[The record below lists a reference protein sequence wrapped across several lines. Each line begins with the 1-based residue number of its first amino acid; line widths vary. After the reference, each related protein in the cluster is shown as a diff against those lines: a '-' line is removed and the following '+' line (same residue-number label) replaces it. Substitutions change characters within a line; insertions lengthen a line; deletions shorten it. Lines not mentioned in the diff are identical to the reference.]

1 MIILVVLQAGLWHV
15 EGTTNT
21 RKVLTTMTNIAKT
34 YANILG
40 AVLTLV
46 GILGFISPLTPTTA
60 SAPHGALLGIF
71 AIDPLHNIIH
81 LASGI
86 VGLAAANTAGGAY
99 ARLYAGV
106 FGAVYAL
113 VTIVGFIQGSTVL
126 GLISV
131 NLADNLL
138 HTAIAIVSLA
148 VAFFARNTTPAMA
161 RA

>member
-1 MIILVVLQAGLWHV
+1 M
-15 EGTTNT
+15 N
-21 RKVLTTMTNIAKT
+21 NIAKT

-46 GILGFISPLTPTTA
+46 GILGFVGALTPTTS
-60 SAPHGALLGIF
+60 SAPHGALLSIF
-71 AIDPLHNIIH
+71 AVDPIHNIIH

-86 VGLAAANTAGGAY
+86 VGLLAANLANGAY

-106 FGAVYAL
+106 FGAVYAI

-131 NLADNLL
+131 NAADNFL
-138 HTAIAIVSLA
+138 HAAIAIVSLA
-148 VAFFARNTTPAMA
+148 VAFVAPKANNAAVA

>member
-1 MIILVVLQAGLWHV
+1 MA
-15 EGTTNT
+15 N
-21 RKVLTTMTNIAKT
+21 TNIAKT

-46 GILGFISPLTPTTA
+46 GLLGFVSPLAPTTSA
-60 SAPHGALLGIF
+60 APHGALLGIF
-71 AIDPLHNIIH
+71 AIDPLHNVIH

-86 VGLAAANTAGGAY
+86 VGLAAANAAGGAY

-113 VTIVGFIQGSTVL
+113 VTIVGFIQGNTVL

-131 NLADNLL
+131 NLADNIL
-138 HTAIAIVSLA
+138 HAAIAIVSLA
-148 VAFFARNTTPAMA
+148 VAFAAPRGTPTVA

>member
-1 MIILVVLQAGLWHV
+1 M
-15 EGTTNT
+15 N
-21 RKVLTTMTNIAKT
+21 NIAKT

-46 GILGFISPLTPTTA
+46 GILGFVGALTPTTS
-60 SAPHGALLGIF
+60 SAPHGALLSIF
-71 AIDPLHNIIH
+71 AVDPIHNIIH

-86 VGLAAANTAGGAY
+86 VGLLAANLANGAY

-106 FGAVYAL
+106 FGAVYAI

-126 GLISV
+126 GLIGV
-131 NLADNLL
+131 NAADNFL
-138 HTAIAIVSLA
+138 HAAIAIVSLA
-148 VAFFARNTTPAMA
+148 VAFVAPKANNAAVA